1 MDYGSG
7 WGPFLCGFLMAG
19 VLLLMP
25 IALLAGLWIR
35 AEVRQMFSRLEEF
48 LENEDEEEE

>member
-1 MDYGSG
+1 MDYGG

-25 IALLAGLWIR
+25 IAVLMGLWIR
-35 AEVRQMFSRLEEF
+35 AEVRHMFSRLEEF
-48 LENEDEEEE
+48 LEADEDEEEE